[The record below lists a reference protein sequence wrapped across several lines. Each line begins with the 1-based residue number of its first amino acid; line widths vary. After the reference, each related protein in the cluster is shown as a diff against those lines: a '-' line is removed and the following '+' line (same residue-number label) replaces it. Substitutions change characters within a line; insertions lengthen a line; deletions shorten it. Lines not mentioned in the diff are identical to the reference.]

1 MVLNFPSAIYF
12 LCFLTSLAAMLLLV
26 RSFKRSRSPLL
37 LWSALAFVAFAVN
50 NLLLFVDIV
59 LLPDVDLRPAR
70 AATAVLAVAL
80 LLYGFI
86 WEID

>member
-1 MVLNFPSAIYF
+1 MWAFESGVYL
-12 LCFLTSLAAMLLLV
+12 LCFAASAVAMLLLV
-26 RSFKRSRSPLL
+26 RSYAQRRTTLL
-37 LWSALAFVAFAVN
+37 LWSALALVALAVN

-59 LLPDVDLRPAR
+59 LLPDIDLRLLRDLSAL
-70 AATAVLAVAL
+70 AAVAL

>member
-1 MVLNFPSAIYF
+1 MTINFASAVYL

-26 RSFKRSRSPLL
+26 RSFSHNRSPLL
-37 LWSALAFVAFAVN
+37 LWSAASFVAFAVN

-70 AATAVLAVAL
+70 AATGLLAVAL